1 MSFIDTA
8 VVDVRKPLLEA
19 RFPFSRAESLGDT
32 MKWCATDYYTKA
44 SIGGRFEARGIL
56 VIGESRQGKS
66 TEIETILKA
75 FNDGTTIMPDGRPAK
90 IVSCLLSGK
99 VTWKDL
105 GVVIL
110 EVLGYPLRGRYS
122 QTEIWSKV
130 RKYAELQGVV
140 GIHFDE
146 CQHVFTAADS
156 ATNQKMLDSFKS
168 LLKDH
173 NWPLMLIFSGIPSL
187 AAHIKKEEQL
197 DRLLRTVSFD
207 EIDLLQKADMDEI
220 LHLVF
225 SYGDKAGLEIES
237 LVTEDFLRR
246 LDFAAC
252 HRWGL
257 VIEMLVEAF
266 SLAALTPDKV
276 GKIDQFSTAF
286 SKISGIPEGYSPFTM
301 SNYRD
306 HFDQA
311 KMLEM
316 IEKTREKK
324 PAGKKSLTKK

>member
-1 MSFIDTA
+1 MSFVDTA
-8 VVDVRKPLLEA
+8 VVNVRKPLLEA
-19 RFPFSRAESLGDT
+19 RFPFSRAESLAAA

-44 SIGGRFEARGIL
+44 SIGGRFEARGIV

-66 TEIETILKA
+66 TEIETMLKA
-75 FNDGTTIMPDGRPAK
+75 FNDGTTIMPDGRTAK

-110 EVLGYPLRGRYS
+110 EVLGYPLRGHNS

-146 CQHVFTAADS
+146 CQHVFTAGET
-156 ATNQKMLDSFKS
+156 ATNQKILDSFKS
-168 LLKDH
+168 LLKDQ

-187 AAHIKKEEQL
+187 ATHIKKEEQL
-197 DRLLRTVSFD
+197 DRLLRTVSFAG
-207 EIDLLQKADMDEI
+207 IDLFQTADMEEL

-225 SYGDKAGLEIES
+225 SYGDKAGLEVDD
-237 LVTEDFLRR
+237 LATEDFLHR
-246 LDFAAC
+246 LAFAAC

-257 VIEMLVEAF
+257 VIELLIEAFILAAFTSDKVCVIEHFSEAF
-266 SLAALTPDKV
+266 SE
-276 GKIDQFSTAF
+276 
-286 SKISGIPEGYSPFTM
+286 ISNFPVGYSPFTLP
-301 SNYRD
+301 NYED

-316 IEKTREKK
+316 IEKTRQ
-324 PAGKKSLTKK
+324 KKSPKKK